1 MGGGNV
7 IIDRTADF
15 CELNSGQ
22 LRGGSNI
29 DFAVLFSDLL
39 LGPDKFV
46 RLGSDLAWFNRLF
59 NSDGIGPD
67 TLFHLIGKLQQ
78 TTLAIV
84 LLRVSTINH

>member
-1 MGGGNV
+1 
-7 IIDRTADF
+7 
-15 CELNSGQ
+15 
-22 LRGGSNI
+22 
-29 DFAVLFSDLL
+29 
-39 LGPDKFV
+39 
-46 RLGSDLAWFNRLF
+46 LAWFNRLF